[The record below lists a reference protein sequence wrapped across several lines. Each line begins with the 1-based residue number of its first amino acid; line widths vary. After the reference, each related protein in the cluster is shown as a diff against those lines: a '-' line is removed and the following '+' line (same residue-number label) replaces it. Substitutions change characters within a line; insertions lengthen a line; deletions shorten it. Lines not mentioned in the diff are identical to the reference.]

1 MEKLNAYLDDVEFE
15 NNLDSYEE
23 WDDDTLE
30 QVLYLLQGE
39 KEYRRHL
46 KGIKKELAKRAMET
60 EIGFFIDVE
69 DEDERDD

>member
-30 QVLYLLQGE
+30 QVLYMLNGE
-39 KEYRRHL
+39 KQYRKQL
-46 KGIKKELAKRAMET
+46 KRIRIELARRAMDSDFM
-60 EIGFFIDVE
+60 FFDVDNIDD
-69 DEDERDD
+69 DEY

>member
-30 QVLYLLQGE
+30 QVLYLLNGE
-39 KEYRRHL
+39 KEYRQQMKR
-46 KGIKKELAKRAMET
+46 IKKELAKRAMET

-69 DEDERDD
+69 EDEGYE

>member
-30 QVLYLLQGE
+30 QVLYLLGGE
-39 KEYRRHL
+39 KEYRQHMKR
-46 KGIKKELAKRAMET
+46 IKKELAKRAMET

-69 DEDERDD
+69 EDEEL

>member
-23 WDDDTLE
+23 WDDETLE

-39 KEYRRHL
+39 KEYRQHL
-46 KGIKKELAKRAMET
+46 KRIKKELAKRAMET
-60 EIGFFIDVE
+60 EIFFVDA
-69 DEDERDD
+69 DEDDEL

>member
-30 QVLYLLQGE
+30 QVLYLLGGE
-39 KEYRRHL
+39 KEYRQHL

-69 DEDERDD
+69 EDEEL

>member
-30 QVLYLLQGE
+30 QVLYLLNGE
-39 KEYRRHL
+39 KEYRQQMKR
-46 KGIKKELAKRAMET
+46 IKKELAKRAMET

-69 DEDERDD
+69 EEEDY

>member
-15 NNLDSYEE
+15 NNLDHYEE

-39 KEYRRHL
+39 KEYRAHL
-46 KGIKKELAKRAMET
+46 KGIKKELAKRAMGT
-60 EIGFFIDVE
+60 EIGFFIDI
-69 DEDERDD
+69 DDDNEL